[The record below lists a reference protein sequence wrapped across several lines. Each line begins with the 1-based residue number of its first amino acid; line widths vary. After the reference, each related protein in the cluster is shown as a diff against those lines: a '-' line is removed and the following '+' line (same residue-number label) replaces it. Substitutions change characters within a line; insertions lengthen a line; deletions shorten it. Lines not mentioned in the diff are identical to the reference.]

1 MPSTATSAGL
11 PIVDRLAHDTAPSG
25 VAYFIVRDPNPDG
38 GVTHSRQNYRKVYPN
53 RNVPGWR
60 RNGRTGSVS
69 YPGPGALSEPG
80 SKAMHTAIQKIRRS
94 APATLTR
101 CRARAAGPA

>member
-38 GVTHSRQNYRKVYPN
+38 GVAHTRQNYRRVDLN
-53 RNVPGWR
+53 RNFPGWR
-60 RNGRTGSVS
+60 RNGRPGSVS
-69 YPGPGALSEPG
+69 YPGPGALSEPE
-80 SKAMHTAIQKIRRS
+80 SKAMHTAIQKIHPTAS
-94 APATLTR
+94 
-101 CRARAAGPA
+101 